1 MEKKWFR
8 LDTAALIFPVIRRR
22 DWSNVFRLSA
32 TLRETVDPELLQQAV
47 DELRPRFPS
56 FYVSLHTGV
65 FWHYLE
71 ECRERVIV
79 REDYSYPLTY
89 MSRDEARRSC
99 LRVYQYKNRIAVE
112 FFHVLTDGR
121 GGSIYLRN
129 LLSRYLTLRYG
140 IRTEPDGIIKDLK
153 EAPRSEELEDSFL
166 KNAAPVGASRRE
178 SSAYRLHGWKEP
190 DARKHLICGIIPN
203 EKLLEAAHRY
213 GVSVTAFLSAVM
225 VNSIMDL
232 QAAEKPLNA
241 WKPVKVTIPVDL
253 RQLYGSE
260 TLRNFSLVV
269 NVGVDP
275 RYGQY
280 TLQELCSS
288 ISHQLKAAATPQAMA
303 GMIAANVLPQ
313 RMPLL
318 QATPIGLKA
327 AVMEGVY
334 RRSGETGGC
343 INISNLGNVDL
354 PESMQPY
361 VERMEFIIGPQR
373 SYPNNCSVLSC
384 GGKTYINM
392 IRNIRQSELERRFF
406 SSLVEE
412 GLPVEI
418 ESNER

>member
-1 MEKKWFR
+1 M
-8 LDTAALIFPVIRRR
+8 LV
-22 DWSNVFRLSA
+22 
-32 TLRETVDPELLQQAV
+32 
-47 DELRPRFPS
+47 
-56 FYVSLHTGV
+56 Y
-65 FWHYLE
+65 YLE

-241 WKPVKVTIPVDL
+241 WKPVKVTI
-253 RQLYGSE
+253 S
-260 TLRNFSLVV
+260 FK
-269 NVGVDP
+269 
-275 RYGQY
+275 
-280 TLQELCSS
+280 
-288 ISHQLKAAATPQAMA
+288 I
-303 GMIAANVLPQ
+303 
-313 RMPLL
+313 
-318 QATPIGLKA
+318 
-327 AVMEGVY
+327 
-334 RRSGETGGC
+334 
-343 INISNLGNVDL
+343 
-354 PESMQPY
+354 
-361 VERMEFIIGPQR
+361 
-373 SYPNNCSVLSC
+373 
-384 GGKTYINM
+384 
-392 IRNIRQSELERRFF
+392 QSTRRFHLLSDF
-406 SSLVEE
+406 HL
-412 GLPVEI
+412 L
-418 ESNER
+418 RFATYK